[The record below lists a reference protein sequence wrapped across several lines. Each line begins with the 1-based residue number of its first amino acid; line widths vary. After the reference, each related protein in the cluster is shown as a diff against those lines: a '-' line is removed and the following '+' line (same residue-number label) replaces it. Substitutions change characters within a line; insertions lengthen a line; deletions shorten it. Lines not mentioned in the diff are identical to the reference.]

1 MKAWVEFVAA
11 FLLIPLL
18 DAPWLLYQSKA
29 SAPMWRS
36 IQGVESPMRLWP
48 ATVVYL
54 ALAFLLTQQTSV
66 WGAALHGSAVY
77 AVYDFTNL
85 AVLKNYELSFAI
97 QDTLWGGVLFAA
109 AYWILEKLRASF

>member
-1 MKAWVEFVAA
+1 MSPLVA
-11 FLLIPLL
+11 FLIAFVLIPLL
-18 DAPWLLYQSKA
+18 DAPWLWYQSKA
-29 SAPMWRS
+29 SAPMWRA
-36 IQGVESPMRLWP
+36 IQGPGPSGPLWP
-48 ATVVYL
+48 ALIVYA

-85 AVLKNYELSFAI
+85 AVLRNYELSFAI

-109 AYWILEKLRASF
+109 AYWILNKLRSTF